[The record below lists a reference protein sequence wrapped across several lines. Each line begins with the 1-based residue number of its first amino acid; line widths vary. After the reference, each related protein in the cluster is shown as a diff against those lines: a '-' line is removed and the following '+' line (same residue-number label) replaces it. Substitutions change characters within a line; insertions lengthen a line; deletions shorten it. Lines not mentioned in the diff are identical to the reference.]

1 MGNRICYI
9 LMFFAIVCNTNV
21 YSQQTKRVCD
31 TIPYEFIREKIVIP
45 VVVNGVKV
53 KYIVDTGGQTGT
65 MWEEAMKMNV
75 ESAGSLV
82 SISDLNG
89 TGVSYQKG
97 ILKNIELSPNYQI
110 DQLNT
115 MVLPEV
121 GMFKELGVAGI
132 LGGDAFAQSVITF
145 NSCKKIMIINYPYR
159 PRGLKVQDGV
169 EMFAGTTHHSIV
181 HVHVGG
187 ERVKMLFDSGAHG
200 FFSIS
205 KDDFI
210 QFREKGLCKQTD
222 QAYGVNAAG
231 LLGLG
236 DAVDVY
242 KGSVL
247 ELDFLGKKF
256 IQVGCITSPTSQSI
270 IGVDILKYGEVVIDY
285 MRNRFY
291 FFPFNDDV
299 EDMGGAPRTWNVGIM
314 PRNDRFEVTTVWS
327 SMKDQLSFGDE
338 VIDVNGTKL
347 AGLPLGQVEIER
359 IMGAIE
365 GEQAYITVLKDGKE
379 KKVEIRRE

>member
-1 MGNRICYI
+1 MYCIVTFFILICHMNGY
-9 LMFFAIVCNTNV
+9 A
-21 YSQQTKRVCD
+21 QQTKRICD

-65 MWEEAMKMNV
+65 MWEEAMEMKA

-82 SISDLNG
+82 SISDFNG

-97 ILKNIELSPNYQI
+97 ILKNIQLSPNYQI
-110 DQLNT
+110 DELNT

-121 GMFKELGVAGI
+121 GMFKDLGVAGI
-132 LGGDAFAQSVITF
+132 LGGDAFAQTVITF
-145 NSCKKIMIINYPYR
+145 NARKKIMILNYPYR
-159 PRGLKVQDGV
+159 PRGLKIEDGV

-181 HVHVGG
+181 NVKVGG
-187 ERVKMLFDSGAHG
+187 EMKKMLFDSGAQG

-210 QFREKGLCKQTD
+210 EFREKGLCNQAD
-222 QAYGVNAAG
+222 QAYGVNGAG
-231 LLGLG
+231 LVGLG
-236 DAVDVY
+236 EAVDVY
-242 KGSVL
+242 KGSVP
-247 ELDFLGKKF
+247 ELDFLGKRF
-256 IQVGCITSPTSQSI
+256 TNVGSITSPNSRSI

-291 FFPFNDDV
+291 FFPFDDEV
-299 EDMGGAPRTWNVGIM
+299 EDMGGAPKTWNAGIM

-338 VIDVNGTKL
+338 VVDINGTKL
-347 AGLPLGQVEIER
+347 TGLPMSQWEIEE
-359 IMGAIE
+359 IMSTIE
-365 GEQAYITVLKDGKE
+365 GEQAYIVILKDGKE
-379 KKVEIRRE
+379 KKVEIRKE